1 LRPNREQKEGESET
15 RFVTSASDVRNR
27 KGGTNPR
34 CERIASKKRGEIK
47 LEIKSVASFSITG
60 H

>member
-1 LRPNREQKEGESET
+1 MRADSEQEEGESET
-15 RFVTSASDVRNR
+15 RFVTSASEVRNR

-34 CERIASKKRGEIK
+34 CERIASKKRGKIK
-47 LEIKSVASFSITG
+47 VKIKFVASFSITG